1 MISVTES
8 STWKMAVGSAGF
20 RSKKRKTCL
29 RQSLFLESI
38 YRSTLRIAIEYPTN
52 QVEYLRARAI
62 NQMIRAVVDVFK
74 DQYEA
79 IMEGRMEDDLM
90 SQCVFAAQAERIK
103 ALSLSKIYSDPQV
116 VQVEAAGFEVMSGLL
131 EKFVSPLTK
140 SPGKRTLADRKV
152 LELLPPQFRDRPS
165 PYESLLAATDY
176 VSGMT
181 DSYALTLF
189 RRLRGIELPRG

>member
-1 MISVTES
+1 
-8 STWKMAVGSAGF
+8 
-20 RSKKRKTCL
+20 
-29 RQSLFLESI
+29 
-38 YRSTLRIAIEYPTN
+38 
-52 QVEYLRARAI
+52 
-62 NQMIRAVVDVFK
+62 
-74 DQYEA
+74 
-79 IMEGRMEDDLM
+79 
-90 SQCVFAAQAERIK
+90 
-103 ALSLSKIYSDPQV
+103 LSKIYSDPQV